1 MSIIKDAKISF
12 RSGNTVM
19 QLIIINVVVFL
30 SVLAVRLGL
39 LISFGQ
45 DGYQKPFNEFVGWF
59 AMPYDWYQ
67 LVIHPYTLITHFFL
81 HADPFHLLFNM
92 LAMYWFGIILSDL
105 GGPRRV
111 LPAYVFGALTGAAF
125 SFASFYL
132 LPNLWP
138 GKPDYMLGAS
148 AGVMAILLAA
158 ATLAPDYK
166 LYLIFFGAVSIKY
179 IALVYVVLDLF
190 FLSGGNTGG
199 HLAHIGGALFG
210 WFYIF
215 QLRRGFDMSAGFNR
229 AVDRVKNFFDNK
241 PRPKVRVTYR
251 KPNTAN
257 PDFNVLSSV
266 ERQRRIDEILDKIS
280 KSGYDGLTKE
290 EKEILFKAS
299 KD

>member
-12 RSGNTVM
+12 QSGNTVV
-19 QLIIINVVVFL
+19 QLIVINVAVFL
-30 SVLAVRLGL
+30 AVLAVRLVL
-39 LISFGQ
+39 AITFGWNA
-45 DGYQKPFNEFVGWF
+45 YHEPFNTFIGWL

-67 LVIHPYTLITHFFL
+67 LVTHPYTLITHFFL

-105 GGPRRV
+105 GGARRV
-111 LPAYVFGALTGAAF
+111 WPAYVYGALTGAVF
-125 SFASFYL
+125 SFASYYL

-166 LYLIFFGAVSIKY
+166 LYLMFFGAVSIKY
-179 IALVYVVLDLF
+179 IAFAYVVLDLA
-190 FLSGGNTGG
+190 FLSGSNTGG

-215 QLRRGFDMSAGFNR
+215 QLRRGFDMSLGFNR
-229 AVDRVKNFFDNK
+229 ALDGIKNFFNNK
-241 PRPKVRVTYR
+241 PQPNVRVTYR
-251 KPNTAN
+251 RPNTSNA
-257 PDFNVLSSV
+257 DFNALSRN
-266 ERQRRIDEILDKIS
+266 ERQRRVDEILDKIS
-280 KSGYDGLTKE
+280 KSGYDSLTKE

>member
-12 RSGNTVM
+12 RSGNTIV
-19 QLIIINVVVFL
+19 QLIVINVVVFL
-30 SVLAVRLGL
+30 AVLAVRLTL
-39 LISFGQ
+39 LAAHGRVA
-45 DGYQKPFNEFVGWF
+45 YAAPFNEFISWF

-67 LVIHPYTLITHFFL
+67 LATHPYTLITHFFL

-105 GGPRRV
+105 GGARRIWPV
-111 LPAYVFGALTGAAF
+111 YIYGALTGAIF
-125 SFASFYL
+125 SFASWYL
-132 LPNLWP
+132 LPNLYEVR
-138 GKPDYMLGAS
+138 PDYMLGAS

-166 LYLIFFGAVSIKY
+166 LYLLFFGPVSIKY
-179 IALVYVVLDLF
+179 IAFAYVVLDLA
-190 FLSGGNTGG
+190 FLSSSNTGG

-210 WFYIF
+210 WFYIY
-215 QLRRGFDMSAGFNR
+215 QLRRGFDMSIGFNK

-241 PRPKVRVTYR
+241 PQPKVRVTYR
-251 KPNTAN
+251 RPNN
-257 PDFNVLSSV
+257 LNSDFNSLSST

-280 KSGYDGLTKE
+280 KSGYDSLSKE